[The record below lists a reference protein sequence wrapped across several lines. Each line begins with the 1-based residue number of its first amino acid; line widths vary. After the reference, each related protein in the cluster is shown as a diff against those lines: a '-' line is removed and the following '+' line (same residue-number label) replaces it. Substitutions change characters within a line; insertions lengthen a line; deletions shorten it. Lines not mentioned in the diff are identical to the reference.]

1 MIIPPPTLPTDL
13 EIFKTIYELYYD
25 DFMSSEK
32 KPWVNTDRDKIARKM
47 NADTTL
53 VSGRIYYRLGEN
65 NYRVLPPEEVQRNTE
80 IISLGGSNI
89 EVRGCDMEINFTYMT
104 SVLADLKDKE
114 EKFWTSTVIAV
125 GALIFSLFA
134 LLKDGVNF

>member
-13 EIFKTIYELYYD
+13 EIFKTIYELYCD
-25 DFMSSEK
+25 DFMSSKK
-32 KPWVNTDRDKIARKM
+32 KPWVNINRDKIARKL
-47 NADTTL
+47 NADPTL

-65 NYRVLPPEEVQRNTE
+65 NYRILPPKELQKNID
-80 IISLGGSNI
+80 IIPLGGSNI
-89 EVRGCDMEINFTYMT
+89 EVKGCDMEINFTYMT

-125 GALIFSLFA
+125 VALVFSLFS
-134 LLKDGVNF
+134 LLKDGINF